1 MGEGDILDLL
11 TFSTCRGQ
19 QSTKTSQKW
28 MPDYPFA
35 RSGCVEYSLGFKL
48 SKEHLVGK
56 QAVLEHYLPMSRKP
70 PMIRTV
76 TSRELTGGVEEDNM
90 TKTDDCGMEVP
101 KDWGRSIE

>member
-1 MGEGDILDLL
+1 MEEGHLDLL
-11 TFSTCRGQ
+11 PFSTCRGQ
-19 QSTKTSQKW
+19 QSTKISQRR

-35 RSGCVEYSLGFKL
+35 RSGCVGYSLGFKL
-48 SKEHLVGK
+48 PKEHLVGK

-101 KDWGRSIE
+101 KKWGRSIE